1 MRLVSIDG
9 HWLMIVIVQ
18 EEQAQEEE
26 VVEEPEA
33 SRDLEVRTR
42 ANADRY
48 RLNETLT
55 NFALVFVLYV
65 GENHA
70 VWSAISADEPGKA
83 LLHTIQRVPQ
93 VPSRKGRRRGG
104 MRTVGEVLQIYLPDG
119 MDGKVEWGTRGWHVA
134 GSILNWWI
142 LEMYKHKWLA
152 KSSFAFGM
160 SFVMQ
165 AERGD
170 FYTHV
175 ATRAR

>member
-1 MRLVSIDG
+1 
-9 HWLMIVIVQ
+9 MIVIVQ

-70 VWSAISADEPGKA
+70 V
-83 LLHTIQRVPQ
+83 
-93 VPSRKGRRRGG
+93 
-104 MRTVGEVLQIYLPDG
+104 
-119 MDGKVEWGTRGWHVA
+119 
-134 GSILNWWI
+134 
-142 LEMYKHKWLA
+142 
-152 KSSFAFGM
+152 
-160 SFVMQ
+160 
-165 AERGD
+165 
-170 FYTHV
+170 
-175 ATRAR
+175 